1 MQDIVD
7 ILELK
12 LSSTTQF
19 TDIWSSVERN
29 DFEDAMYNQ
38 FFYLF
43 YNDEYESRVNKLS
56 NKDKQFMD
64 YLIDLA
70 TKGK

>member
-7 ILELK
+7 ILEAK
-12 LSSTTQF
+12 LVSVQSF

-29 DFEDAMYNQ
+29 EYEDAMYNQ

-43 YNDEYESRVNKLS
+43 YTDEFESRMNKLS
-56 NKDKQFMD
+56 ESDKQFMD